1 MDKQTFLRRLEEG
14 LRQLPPEE
22 REDILAYHREY
33 FQDAGPEQEAKVIQ
47 ELGDP
52 DLLARRLL
60 SEYGEQPPASPPP
73 PPPPSQP
80 QPEAPKKKRPSGV
93 LVAILA
99 VLAAPIALPLAAAL
113 GAVAI
118 ALAVAALSVALVLM
132 AVIVGVLVTGFAL
145 VALGFSALALYPPA
159 ALVVLGAGLVCCG
172 LGLFGVMPVVRLI
185 QAMFRGLASLFRKAF
200 SRRKTA

>member
-73 PPPPSQP
+73 PPPSQP

-145 VALGFSALALYPPA
+145 VVLGVSALALYPPA

-172 LGLFGVMPVVRLI
+172 LGLFGVMPVVLLI
-185 QAMFRGLASLFRKAF
+185 QAMFRGLANLFRKAF

>member
-73 PPPPSQP
+73 PSQP

-118 ALAVAALSVALVLM
+118 ALAVAALSVALALM
-132 AVIVGVLVTGFAL
+132 AVIVGVLITGIAL
-145 VALGFSALALYPPA
+145 VALGFSALLLYPPA

-185 QAMFRGLASLFRKAF
+185 QAMFRGLASLFRKAL

>member
-73 PPPPSQP
+73 PPPSQL

-118 ALAVAALSVALVLM
+118 ALAVAALSVALALM
-132 AVIVGVLVTGFAL
+132 AVIVGVLVTGIAL
-145 VALGFSALALYPPA
+145 VALGVSALALYPPA

-172 LGLFGVMPVVRLI
+172 LGLFGVMPVILLI
-185 QAMFRGLASLFRKAF
+185 QAMFRGLANLFRKAF

>member
-73 PPPPSQP
+73 PSQP
-80 QPEAPKKKRPSGV
+80 QPEAPKRKRPSGV

-132 AVIVGVLVTGFAL
+132 AVIVGVLVTGIAL
-145 VALGFSALALYPPA
+145 VALGFSALLLYPPA

-172 LGLFGVMPVVRLI
+172 LGLFGVMPVILLI
-185 QAMFRGLASLFRKAF
+185 QAMFRGLANLFRKAF
-200 SRRKTA
+200 SRRKKA

>member
-73 PPPPSQP
+73 PPPSQP

-118 ALAVAALSVALVLM
+118 VLAVAALSVALALM

-145 VALGFSALALYPPA
+145 VALGFSALLLYPPA

-172 LGLFGVMPVVRLI
+172 LGLFGVMPVVLLI

>member
-73 PPPPSQP
+73 PPPSQP

-118 ALAVAALSVALVLM
+118 ALAVAALSVALALM

-145 VALGFSALALYPPA
+145 VALGFSALLLYPPA

-172 LGLFGVMPVVRLI
+172 LGLFGVMPVVLLI
-185 QAMFRGLASLFRKAF
+185 QAMFRGLANLFRKAF

>member
-73 PPPPSQP
+73 PSQP
-80 QPEAPKKKRPSGV
+80 QPEAPKRKRPSGV

-118 ALAVAALSVALVLM
+118 ALAVAALSVALALM

-145 VALGFSALALYPPA
+145 VALGFSGLLLYPPA

>member
-73 PPPPSQP
+73 PSQP

-118 ALAVAALSVALVLM
+118 ALAVAALSVALALM

-145 VALGFSALALYPPA
+145 VALGFSTLLLYPPA

-185 QAMFRGLASLFRKAF
+185 QAMFRGLASLFRKAL

>member
-145 VALGFSALALYPPA
+145 VALGFSALLLYPPA

-172 LGLFGVMPVVRLI
+172 LGLFGVMPVILLI
-185 QAMFRGLASLFRKAF
+185 QAMFRGLANLFRKAF

>member
-73 PPPPSQP
+73 PPPSQP

-118 ALAVAALSVALVLM
+118 ALAVAALSVALALM

-172 LGLFGVMPVVRLI
+172 LGLFGVMPVILLI
-185 QAMFRGLASLFRKAF
+185 QAMFRGLANLFRKAF
-200 SRRKTA
+200 FRRKTA

>member
-73 PPPPSQP
+73 PPPSQP

-118 ALAVAALSVALVLM
+118 ALAVAALSVALALM

-172 LGLFGVMPVVRLI
+172 LGLFGVMPVILLI
-185 QAMFRGLASLFRKAF
+185 QAMFRGLASLFRKAL

>member
-73 PPPPSQP
+73 PPPSQP

-118 ALAVAALSVALVLM
+118 ALAVAALSVALALM
-132 AVIVGVLVTGFAL
+132 AVIVGVLVTGIAL
-145 VALGFSALALYPPA
+145 VALGVSALALYPPA

-172 LGLFGVMPVVRLI
+172 LGLFGVMPVVLLI

>member
-73 PPPPSQP
+73 PSQP

-118 ALAVAALSVALVLM
+118 ALAVAALSVALALM
-132 AVIVGVLVTGFAL
+132 AVIVGVLVTGIAL
-145 VALGFSALALYPPA
+145 VALGFSTLLLYPPA
-159 ALVVLGAGLVCCG
+159 ALVVLGGGLVCCG

-185 QAMFRGLASLFRKAF
+185 QVMFRGVANLFRKAF
-200 SRRKTA
+200 SRRKNA

>member
-73 PPPPSQP
+73 PSQP

-118 ALAVAALSVALVLM
+118 ALAVAALSVALALM

-145 VALGFSALALYPPA
+145 VALGFSALLLYPPA

-185 QAMFRGLASLFRKAF
+185 QAMFRGLASLFRKAL

>member
-60 SEYGEQPPASPPP
+60 SEYGEQPPAS

-145 VALGFSALALYPPA
+145 VALGFSALLLYPPA

-172 LGLFGVMPVVRLI
+172 LGLFGVMPVILLI
-185 QAMFRGLASLFRKAF
+185 QAMFRGLASLFRKAL

>member
-73 PPPPSQP
+73 PPPSQP

-118 ALAVAALSVALVLM
+118 ALAVAALSVALALM
-132 AVIVGVLVTGFAL
+132 AVIVGVLVTGIAL
-145 VALGFSALALYPPA
+145 VALGVSALLLYPPA

-172 LGLFGVMPVVRLI
+172 LGLFGVMPVILLI
-185 QAMFRGLASLFRKAF
+185 QAMFRGLANLFRKAF
-200 SRRKTA
+200 FRRKTA

>member
-73 PPPPSQP
+73 PSQP

-118 ALAVAALSVALVLM
+118 ALAVAALSVALALM
-132 AVIVGVLVTGFAL
+132 AVIVGVLVTGIAL
-145 VALGFSALALYPPA
+145 VALGGSALALYPPA

-172 LGLFGVMPVVRLI
+172 LGLFGVMPVILLI
-185 QAMFRGLASLFRKAF
+185 QAMFRGLANLFRKAF

>member
-73 PPPPSQP
+73 PPPSQP

-118 ALAVAALSVALVLM
+118 ALAVAALSVALALM
-132 AVIVGVLVTGFAL
+132 AVIVGVLVTGIAL
-145 VALGFSALALYPPA
+145 VALGVSALALYPPA

-185 QAMFRGLASLFRKAF
+185 QAMFRGLANLFRKAF

>member
-73 PPPPSQP
+73 PSQP

-118 ALAVAALSVALVLM
+118 ALAVAALSVALALM

-172 LGLFGVMPVVRLI
+172 LGLFGVMPVILLI
-185 QAMFRGLASLFRKAF
+185 QAMFRGLANLFRKAF
-200 SRRKTA
+200 FRRKTA

>member
-52 DLLARRLL
+52 DLLTRRLL
-60 SEYGEQPPASPPP
+60 SEYGEQPPAS

-118 ALAVAALSVALVLM
+118 ALAVAALSVALALM
-132 AVIVGVLVTGFAL
+132 AVIVSVLVTGIAL
-145 VALGFSALALYPPA
+145 VALGFSALLLYPPA

-185 QAMFRGLASLFRKAF
+185 QVMFRGLANLFRKAF
-200 SRRKTA
+200 SRRKKA

>member
-73 PPPPSQP
+73 PSQP

-118 ALAVAALSVALVLM
+118 ALAVAALSVALALM
-132 AVIVGVLVTGFAL
+132 AVIVGVLVTGIAL
-145 VALGFSALALYPPA
+145 VALGFSTLLLYPPA

-172 LGLFGVMPVVRLI
+172 LGLFGVMPVVLLI
-185 QAMFRGLASLFRKAF
+185 QAMFRGVANLFRKAV
-200 SRRKTA
+200 SRRKKA

>member
-73 PPPPSQP
+73 PSQP

-118 ALAVAALSVALVLM
+118 ALAVAALSVALALM

-145 VALGFSALALYPPA
+145 VALGFSALLLYPPA

>member
-52 DLLARRLL
+52 DLLTRRLL
-60 SEYGEQPPASPPP
+60 SEYGEQPPAS

-118 ALAVAALSVALVLM
+118 ALAVAALSVAVALM
-132 AVIVGVLVTGFAL
+132 AVIVGVLVTGIAL
-145 VALGFSALALYPPA
+145 VALGVSALALYPPA

-172 LGLFGVMPVVRLI
+172 LGLFGVMPVILLI
-185 QAMFRGLASLFRKAF
+185 QAMFRGLASLFRKAV
-200 SRRKTA
+200 SRRKKA

>member
-73 PPPPSQP
+73 PPPSQP

-118 ALAVAALSVALVLM
+118 ALAAAALSVALALL
-132 AVIVGVLVTGFAL
+132 AVIVGVLVTGIAL
-145 VALGFSALALYPPA
+145 VALGVSALLLYPPA

-172 LGLFGVMPVVRLI
+172 LGLFGVMPVVLLI
-185 QAMFRGLASLFRKAF
+185 QAMFRGLANLFRKAF

>member
-33 FQDAGPEQEAKVIQ
+33 FQDAGPEQEAKVIR

-60 SEYGEQPPASPPP
+60 SEYGEQPPAS

-118 ALAVAALSVALVLM
+118 ALAVAALSVALALM
-132 AVIVGVLVTGFAL
+132 AVIVGVLITGIAL
-145 VALGFSALALYPPA
+145 VALGFSALLLYPPA

-185 QAMFRGLASLFRKAF
+185 QAMFRGVANLFRKAF
-200 SRRKTA
+200 SRRKKA

>member
-73 PPPPSQP
+73 PPPSQP

-118 ALAVAALSVALVLM
+118 ALAVAALSVALALM

-145 VALGFSALALYPPA
+145 VALGSSTLLLYPPA

-185 QAMFRGLASLFRKAF
+185 QAMFRGVASLFRKAL

>member
-73 PPPPSQP
+73 PPPSQP

-118 ALAVAALSVALVLM
+118 ALAVAALSVALALM

-145 VALGFSALALYPPA
+145 VALGFSALLLYPPA

-172 LGLFGVMPVVRLI
+172 LGLFGVMPVILLI
-185 QAMFRGLASLFRKAF
+185 QAMFRGLANLFRKAF

>member
-33 FQDAGPEQEAKVIQ
+33 FQDAGPEQEVKVIQ

-60 SEYGEQPPASPPP
+60 SEYGEQPPASPP

-118 ALAVAALSVALVLM
+118 ALAVAALSVALALM
-132 AVIVGVLVTGFAL
+132 AVIVGVLVTGIAL
-145 VALGFSALALYPPA
+145 VALGVSALALYPPA

-185 QAMFRGLASLFRKAF
+185 QAMFRGLASLFRKAL

>member
-73 PPPPSQP
+73 SQP

-132 AVIVGVLVTGFAL
+132 AVIVGVLVTGIAL
-145 VALGFSALALYPPA
+145 VALGFSALLLYPPA

-172 LGLFGVMPVVRLI
+172 LGLFGVMPVILLI
-185 QAMFRGLASLFRKAF
+185 QAMFRGLANLFRKAF

>member
-60 SEYGEQPPASPPP
+60 SEYGEHPPASPP

-118 ALAVAALSVALVLM
+118 ALAVAALSVALALM

-145 VALGFSALALYPPA
+145 VALGFSALLLYPPA

-185 QAMFRGLASLFRKAF
+185 QVMFRGLASLFRKAF

>member
-60 SEYGEQPPASPPP
+60 SEYGEQPPAS

-145 VALGFSALALYPPA
+145 VALGFSALLLYPPA

-172 LGLFGVMPVVRLI
+172 LGLFGVMPVILLI

>member
-73 PPPPSQP
+73 PPPSQP

-118 ALAVAALSVALVLM
+118 VLAVAALSVALALM

-145 VALGFSALALYPPA
+145 VALGVSALLLYPPA

-185 QAMFRGLASLFRKAF
+185 QAMFRGLANLFRKAF
-200 SRRKTA
+200 SRRKKA

>member
-73 PPPPSQP
+73 PPPSQP

-118 ALAVAALSVALVLM
+118 ALAVAALSVALALM

-145 VALGFSALALYPPA
+145 VALGFSALLLYPPA
-159 ALVVLGAGLVCCG
+159 ALVVLGAGLVCCS
-172 LGLFGVMPVVRLI
+172 LGLFGVMPVILLI
-185 QAMFRGLASLFRKAF
+185 QAMFRGLANLFRKAF

>member
-73 PPPPSQP
+73 PPPSQP

-118 ALAVAALSVALVLM
+118 ALAVAALSVALALM
-132 AVIVGVLVTGFAL
+132 AVIVGVLVTGIAL
-145 VALGFSALALYPPA
+145 VALGVSALALYPPA

-172 LGLFGVMPVVRLI
+172 LGLFGVMPVILLI
-185 QAMFRGLASLFRKAF
+185 QAMFRGLASLFRKAL
-200 SRRKTA
+200 SRRKTV

>member
-73 PPPPSQP
+73 PPPSQP

-132 AVIVGVLVTGFAL
+132 AVIVGVLVTGIAL
-145 VALGFSALALYPPA
+145 VALGASALALYPPA

-185 QAMFRGLASLFRKAF
+185 QAMFRGLANLFRKAF

>member
-73 PPPPSQP
+73 PPPSQP

-118 ALAVAALSVALVLM
+118 ALAVAALSVALALM
-132 AVIVGVLVTGFAL
+132 AVIVGVLVTGIAL
-145 VALGFSALALYPPA
+145 VALGGSALALYPPA

-172 LGLFGVMPVVRLI
+172 LGLFGVMPAVRLI
-185 QAMFRGLASLFRKAF
+185 QAMFRGLANLFRKAF

>member
-73 PPPPSQP
+73 PSQP

-99 VLAAPIALPLAAAL
+99 VMAAPIALPLAAAL

-118 ALAVAALSVALVLM
+118 ALAVAALSVALALM
-132 AVIVGVLVTGFAL
+132 AVIVGVLVTGIAL
-145 VALGFSALALYPPA
+145 VALGFSALLLYPPA

-185 QAMFRGLASLFRKAF
+185 QVMFRGLVNLFRKAF
-200 SRRKTA
+200 SRRKKA